1 MKKLSA
7 KIIIIIIIVFGVST
21 IIPRIIL
28 TSMGDFPEQEFFSS
42 PLFLVGMFV
51 TAFLT
56 LSLFGLAIKYVII
69 DRIRSLSL
77 ATKQIALGN
86 FELNIKSKGN
96 DELTSLTQDFNKM
109 AQELRAN
116 EYLNKEFVRN
126 FSHEFKTPISAIKG
140 YAELISSG
148 DLTDKEI
155 VEYSK
160 IIASESTRLTHL
172 SKSLLQLSILDSTSI
187 VKANEKFNM
196 SEQIRSVIQMLQLM
210 WEEKGLELNLDIQ
223 EIYTTTNKE
232 LTYQIWKN
240 IIENAINYSQKN
252 QKLDITV
259 KQEEKQIIFEIT
271 NYGLGISLEDQKHI
285 YELFYVVEKSRH
297 QTSSGIGL
305 AITKKII
312 DKLNGD
318 IHIDSQENEYT
329 TFKVSLPI

>member
-7 KIIIIIIIVFGVST
+7 KIIITIIIVFGIST

-42 PLFLVGMFV
+42 PLFLVGMLV
-51 TAFLT
+51 TAFLS

-77 ATKQIALGN
+77 ATKQIASGN
-86 FELNIKSKGN
+86 FDLNISYKGH
-96 DELTSLTQDFNKM
+96 DELTSLTQDFNQM

-140 YAELISSG
+140 YADLISSG

-160 IIASESTRLTHL
+160 VIATESTRLSHL

-187 VKANEKFNM
+187 IKTNKKFNM
-196 SEQIRSVIQMLQLM
+196 AEQVRSVIQMLQLM
-210 WEEKGLELNLDIQ
+210 WEEKNLDLNLDIQ

-232 LTYQIWKN
+232 LSYQIWKN
-240 IIENAINYSQKN
+240 LIENAINYSIKN
-252 QKLDITV
+252 EKLDISF
-259 KQEEKQIIFEIT
+259 KQEENKAIFEIT

-297 QTSSGIGL
+297 QSSSGVGL

-312 DKLNGD
+312 DKLKGE
-318 IHIDSQENEYT
+318 IHIDSQEDKYT